1 MVIRTFCNEPYI
13 PCQMQSSSIFS
24 LQKFLIA
31 CNFVMLITFYWT
43 TNLVGVIRTF
53 WSEPYIP
60 YLMEQKKKFWAYNF
74 LLDYKLCNS
83 H

>member
-1 MVIRTFCNEPYI
+1 
-13 PCQMQSSSIFS
+13 
-24 LQKFLIA
+24 
-31 CNFVMLITFYWT
+31 MLITFYWT

-60 YLMEQKKKFWAYNF
+60 YLMEQKKYFGAYNF
-74 LLDYKLCNS
+74 LLDYKLCNG